1 MMIMHSKYINWSLL
15 TFWIQH
21 TRDIQVLLRD
31 IKGGIQILER
41 IILQDKPFLSYPLI
55 FQRSYK

>member
-1 MMIMHSKYINWSLL
+1 MHSKYINWSLL